1 MDSFS
6 RLLGL
11 PRRLVEAIPRLVGIG
26 SRRLP
31 DRPETIPVLVLFP
44 HSGCNCHCVMCDIW
58 KANRDRREL
67 TEADLRPHFEAM
79 EHLGVR
85 WVVLSG
91 GEPLMH
97 SDLWRLCAGLRQ
109 LGVKITLLSTGLLL
123 EEHAAEVI
131 RWCDEVI
138 VSLDGPR
145 STHDDIR
152 RVPGAWDALAAGVRA
167 LRRLDEAYPV
177 SGRCVVQ
184 KRNFRELSAI
194 VTAAQ
199 DLGLDS
205 ISFLAADTT
214 STAFNRP
221 EGWTG
226 ERAAEVG
233 LDRAEVAEFGKVV
246 EATVREH
253 KALFR
258 NGFIAESPVEL
269 RGLVRHYASLNG
281 DAEPRTRH
289 CNAPWVSAVVE
300 ADGTVRPC
308 FFQRSFGS
316 ITEHPLDEILN
327 SGEAAEFRRNL
338 DVGQD
343 PICRNCVCTL
353 WFDSE
358 TR

>member
-1 MDSFS
+1 VDSFS

-26 SRRLP
+26 SHRLP

-79 EHLGVR
+79 DRLGVR

-97 SDLWRLCAGLRQ
+97 SNLWRLCAGLRQ
-109 LGVKITLLSTGLLL
+109 LGVKTTLLSTGLLL

-138 VSLDGPR
+138 VSLDGPPP
-145 STHDDIR
+145 THDEIR

-167 LRRLDEAYPV
+167 LHRLDEAYPV

-184 KRNFRELSAI
+184 KRNFRELSSI
-194 VTAAQ
+194 FTAAQ

-226 ERAAEVG
+226 ERAAEVC

-253 KALFR
+253 EALFH
-258 NGFIAESPVEL
+258 NGFVVESPDKL
-269 RGLVRHYASLNG
+269 RGLVRHYAGLNG
-281 DAEPRTRH
+281 DAEPETRH

-308 FFQRSFGS
+308 FFHREFGNIS
-316 ITEHPLDEILN
+316 DRPLDEILN
-327 SGEAAEFRRNL
+327 CDEAAAFRRNL

-353 WFDSE
+353 WFDSD